1 MPVVSTVE
9 RVSRIVRETLD
20 RLANDDDLVE
30 YAVHIDVESADDDDD
45 EARGEMNDL
54 ADKCEDCGHV
64 HLMETVVAIFISLD
78 CPETN
83 SRSQSHWYVPI
94 RNTYDDVELAQAVEE
109 TWDRVASRRMLYG
122 LEQGLTASH
131 DDVPAP
137 AEGKD

>member
-9 RVSRIVRETLD
+9 RVSRIVRDTLD
-20 RLANDDDLVE
+20 RLASDDDIVE
-30 YAVHIDVESADDDDD
+30 YAVHIDVEEADSDD
-45 EARGEMNDL
+45 EAARGAMNE
-54 ADKCEDCGHV
+54 ADECTECGHV
-64 HLMETVVAIFISLD
+64 HVMDTVVAVFISLD

-94 RNTYDDVELAQAVEE
+94 RDTYDDVELAQAVEE
-109 TWDRVASRRMLYG
+109 TWNRVASRRMLYG

-137 AEGKD
+137 VEGKD